1 MKKVWIALVLILSG
15 CDPVFA
21 KPCQDKVCIRVY
33 TDPKT
38 GRVVI
43 EANKG
48 KPGATSTPKPKKI
61 TPRPSPTRTWKPRPY
76 TPRPY
81 TPRPYTSRP
90 KVSRKPTSLSDQ
102 LSRLIPG
109 SLISKAPV
117 GDVLVQVPVK
127 FSTNTNLLFQTA
139 VTILGTA
146 VQVNLTPQFNW
157 DFGDGIGTS
166 TNMSPSYTYTAI
178 GNYNVTLTASNN
190 IGCSNTIT
198 LGQVMIIP
206 NGNIFFPLAFTPN
219 GDGIND
225 SYDVKSFGL
234 HDMQFTVFDRWGEV
248 LFQSSDVNASWD
260 GTFKGKPVSG
270 GVYLYTADVNFNNG
284 THRVYKGE
292 ITLLQ

>member
-1 MKKVWIALVLILSG
+1 MKYTFFLIPILLLSG

-21 KPCQDKVCIRVY
+21 APCLDKVCIRVY

-48 KPGATSTPKPKKI
+48 KPGATSTPKPKII

-157 DFGDGIGTS
+157 DFGDGSVSNEKVQNIEH
-166 TNMSPSYTYTAI
+166 TYRHDGEYLVSLSVSWTGNWMANNVLNPITGGAI
-178 GNYNVTLTASNN
+178 
-190 IGCSNTIT
+190 
-198 LGQVMIIP
+198 
-206 NGNIFFPLAFTPN
+206 
-219 GDGIND
+219 
-225 SYDVKSFGL
+225 VK
-234 HDMQFTVFDRWGEV
+234 TV
-248 LFQSSDVNASWD
+248 AI
-260 GTFKGKPVSG
+260 PVSVKRG
-270 GVYLYTADVNFNNG
+270 PTKYV
-284 THRVYKGE
+284 
-292 ITLLQ
+292 Q